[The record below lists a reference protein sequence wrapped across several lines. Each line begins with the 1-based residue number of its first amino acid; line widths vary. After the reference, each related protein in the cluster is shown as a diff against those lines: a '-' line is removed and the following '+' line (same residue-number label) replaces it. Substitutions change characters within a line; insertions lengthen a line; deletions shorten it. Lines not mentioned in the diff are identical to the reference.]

1 MKIILKNCNNI
12 DEAKIDI
19 KENELNIKY
28 AINGTGKS
36 TIANAIRKKVG
47 GEELASLQPFKF
59 LNDGEEGH
67 KPSVEIESEEEI
79 RKVLIFNE
87 EYISEYEFR
96 KTELIANSFE
106 IFVKTPEYDKN
117 MAEIEKDLKDI
128 QDVFHSDTNLEKLI
142 SDLFLFIDSFGTK
155 TKKGKC
161 SKSSDIYKSIGEGN
175 KLQNIPEEIGEYGEF
190 LRNSTEHANVKWLKW
205 QLEGAR
211 YSEAS
216 LKCPYCVGNIEAKK
230 DKINKVG
237 EIFNEKYLKILVKV
251 LEVYHSLIDYFSD
264 STKEQLEKIFA
275 KVGNQTEDELDYLIK
290 VYEEAERLKQKLEQL
305 KNLRFE
311 TLKDIASIEHELE
324 EKRIN
329 LDLYSHFN
337 SSFMKGKIDTL
348 NKSLKLVQ
356 DKAGLLKGKVNRQ
369 KDLLKTTITCHQNE
383 INEFLSNAGYIY
395 KVEIKENENI
405 YAEDQYHLILR
416 YKDKEVL
423 ESEKHLSYGERNAF
437 ALVLFMY
444 QALKEN
450 ADLIVLDDPIS
461 SFDNNKKYAIM
472 DRLFRRG
479 TNSLRDRTVLFLTH
493 DYQPIIDVYNLSSLF
508 SKTNILFLQNID
520 GLLNEVPIMKD
531 DIKSCISICQEN
543 IDSETEVIIK
553 LVYLRRF
560 IAIHKR

>member
-1 MKIILKNCNNI
+1 M
-12 DEAKIDI
+12 
-19 KENELNIKY
+19 
-28 AINGTGKS
+28 
-36 TIANAIRKKVG
+36 
-47 GEELASLQPFKF
+47 
-59 LNDGEEGH
+59 
-67 KPSVEIESEEEI
+67 
-79 RKVLIFNE
+79 
-87 EYISEYEFR
+87 
-96 KTELIANSFE
+96 
-106 IFVKTPEYDKN
+106 
-117 MAEIEKDLKDI
+117 
-128 QDVFHSDTNLEKLI
+128 
-142 SDLFLFIDSFGTK
+142 
-155 TKKGKC
+155 
-161 SKSSDIYKSIGEGN
+161 
-175 KLQNIPEEIGEYGEF
+175 
-190 LRNSTEHANVKWLKW
+190 
-205 QLEGAR
+205 
-211 YSEAS
+211 
-216 LKCPYCVGNIEAKK
+216 
-230 DKINKVG
+230 
-237 EIFNEKYLKILVKV
+237 
-251 LEVYHSLIDYFSD
+251 
-264 STKEQLEKIFA
+264 
-275 KVGNQTEDELDYLIK
+275 
-290 VYEEAERLKQKLEQL
+290 
-305 KNLRFE
+305 RFE

-508 SKTNILFLQNID
+508 SKTNIMFLQNID